1 VLHCAV
7 DGKDTN
13 KEAGTNILTLMEV
26 DSEDY
31 FKFYVLKRLTVTLTI
46 I

>member
-1 VLHCAV
+1 
-7 DGKDTN
+7 
-13 KEAGTNILTLMEV
+13 MEV

-46 I
+46 IWGFWTYGDIE